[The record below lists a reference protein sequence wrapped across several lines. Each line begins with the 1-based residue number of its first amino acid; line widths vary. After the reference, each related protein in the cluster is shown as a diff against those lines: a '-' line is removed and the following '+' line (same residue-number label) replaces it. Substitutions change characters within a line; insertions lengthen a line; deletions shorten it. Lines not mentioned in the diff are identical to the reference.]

1 MRNIMIMVGRF
12 DESGTAYS
20 EGGLAVLANRGVH
33 GGPYCMVKYTTGDYD
48 MAWRYEQTIR
58 KGSGCM

>member
-1 MRNIMIMVGRF
+1 MPHVMIMVGRF

-20 EGGLAVLANRGVH
+20 EGGLAVKGVQ
-33 GGPYCMVKYTTGDYD
+33 GRLLCTVNYTTWDYD